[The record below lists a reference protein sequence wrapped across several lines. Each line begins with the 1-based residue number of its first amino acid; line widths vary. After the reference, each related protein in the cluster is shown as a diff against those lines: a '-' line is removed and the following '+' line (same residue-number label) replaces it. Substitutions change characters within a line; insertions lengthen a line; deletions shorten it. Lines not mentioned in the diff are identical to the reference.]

1 MSLTSCTSFAG
12 TTLVKALGD
21 DESIVESITRDS
33 PIITEGGG
41 PNGSGGRGGGD
52 PGGRGGNHG
61 TVGVACT
68 CG

>member
-1 MSLTSCTSFAG
+1 MSLTCTSFVG

-21 DESIVESITRDS
+21 GEYIVESITRNS
-33 PIITEGGG
+33 PIVTEGGG
-41 PNGSGGRGGGD
+41 SNGSGGRGGGD